1 MKVLIAGGTGAL
13 GIPIVEQLIEAG
25 HSVTG
30 LTRTRLGA
38 EHLEQLGATAVIA
51 DALECDAL
59 LRAVD
64 GLEADAVVHQMT
76 ALKKAPLRQR
86 DLEVTNRLRIAG
98 TRYLVEAARVLG
110 ARRFVTQSIVFGYG
124 YRDHGDTVLTEDSP
138 FGETDGR
145 PFDDAVAAMAS
156 TEQQAFDADGIDGIA
171 LRYGLLYGGDAAAVE
186 RMLRRR
192 SLPVAA
198 HGGQLAFVHHR
209 DAAAATVAALE
220 RGRAGEAYNIVDD
233 EPATFRELINAIAEA
248 RDAPK
253 PLALP
258 AGLLQLVAPY
268 GGYVLARVSMRVSN
282 AKAKRE
288 LGWVPRYPSY
298 REGVA
303 ALQQA

>member
-38 EHLEQLGATAVIA
+38 EHLQQLGARAVIA
-51 DALECDAL
+51 DAMERDAL
-59 LRAVD
+59 LRAID
-64 GLEADAVVHQMT
+64 GHEADAVVHQMT
-76 ALKKAPLRQR
+76 ALKKAPVGKR
-86 DLEVTNRLRIAG
+86 DLDATNRLRVAG
-98 TRYLVEAARVLG
+98 TSHLVDAARVVG

-124 YRDHGDTVLTEDSP
+124 YRDHGDTVLTEESP
-138 FGETDGR
+138 FGITDGR
-145 PFDDAVAAMAS
+145 LFDPAVAAMAS
-156 TEQQAFDADGIDGIA
+156 TEQQAFEADGIEGIA
-171 LRYGLLYGGDAAAVE
+171 LRYGLLYGDDAAAVE

-192 SLPVAA
+192 SLPVAR
-198 HGGQLAFVHHR
+198 HGGELAFVHHR

-220 RGRAGEAYNIVDD
+220 RGRAGAAYNIVDD
-233 EPATFRELINAIAEA
+233 EPATFRELVTAIAEA

-253 PLALP
+253 PLVLP

-268 GGYVLARVSMRVSN
+268 GGYVLGRVSMRVSN

-288 LGWVPRYPSY
+288 LGWMPRYPSY
-298 REGVA
+298 REGAA
-303 ALQQA
+303 ALQRV